1 MSRLRDIWQPADAAE
16 YSASALI
23 PRPISP
29 THISPSEILSFRH
42 ILVDALHEFLKHE
55 HLDFKNAAS
64 GVGQVLEQ
72 LAKYQEEGTRLYPSV
87 FLCDDLEPMLIR
99 LGAID
104 HHALGSG
111 PLEPATMLQAL
122 KRCAPLCRDGWSIYM
137 VKCEDRLD
145 YGVFLT
151 NDFVL
156 NLTSMARMRA
166 LSDPEVHIVG
176 LVQLADNVLELRGS
190 SGSRRL
196 IYLSGTSTD
205 TLPAIALL
213 WSLTGVIA
221 HHVAPELAERVR
233 NLLQR
238 VFIDAMRTSHGL
250 LMAVLPRNVA
260 PREVFSDLIVLDRP
274 INLPELVLAYD
285 RARTESSHATLQG
298 AGRLLEGMLGVDGIV
313 VLTSDASVVGYN
325 AFLHFSGTDLPTV
338 ATGGARRRTYEALGS
353 MVGQSLVG
361 AFVRSQDGAA
371 GCRTAHPKSPLF
383 AP

>member
-1 MSRLRDIWQPADAAE
+1 M
-16 YSASALI
+16 I

-55 HLDFKNAAS
+55 HLDFKHAAS

-72 LAKYQEEGTRLYPSV
+72 LAKYHEEGTPLYPSV
-87 FLCDDLEPMLIR
+87 FLSDTLEPMLLR

-111 PLEPATMLQAL
+111 PVEPATMLQAL
-122 KRCAPLCRDGWSIYM
+122 KRCAPLCRDGWSLYM
-137 VKCEDRLD
+137 VKQDDRLD
-145 YGVFLT
+145 YGVFLC

-190 SGSRRL
+190 SGARRL

-205 TLPAIALL
+205 TLPAMALL

-250 LMAVLPRNVA
+250 LMAVVPRHV
-260 PREVFSDLIVLDRP
+260 PPSQVFSDLIVLEQP
-274 INLPELVLAYD
+274 IRFPELVASYD
-285 RARTESSHATLQG
+285 TSRTETTHATLQG
-298 AGRLLEGMLGVDGIV
+298 ASRLLEGMLGVDGIV
-313 VLTSDASVVGYN
+313 VLNSEAAVIGYN
-325 AFLHFSGTDLPTV
+325 AFLSFGVTERLTV
-338 ATGGARRRTYEALGS
+338 STGGARRRTYEALGA

-371 GCRTAHPKSPLF
+371 GCRTAHPKSPLL
-383 AP
+383 A